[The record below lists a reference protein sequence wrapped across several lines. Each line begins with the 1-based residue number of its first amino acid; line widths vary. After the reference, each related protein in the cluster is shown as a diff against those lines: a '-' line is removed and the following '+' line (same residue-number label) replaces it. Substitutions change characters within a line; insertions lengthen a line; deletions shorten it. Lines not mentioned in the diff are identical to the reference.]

1 MEQDVSD
8 FKTSLNF
15 LSSEIEDIKAN
26 SQQADDKIARAETE
40 LEKLKV
46 DNVEL

>member
-1 MEQDVSD
+1 MEQDMSD
-8 FKTSLNF
+8 FKTSLKF

-26 SQQADDKIARAETE
+26 SQQVDDKIARAETE

-46 DNVEL
+46 DNMEL